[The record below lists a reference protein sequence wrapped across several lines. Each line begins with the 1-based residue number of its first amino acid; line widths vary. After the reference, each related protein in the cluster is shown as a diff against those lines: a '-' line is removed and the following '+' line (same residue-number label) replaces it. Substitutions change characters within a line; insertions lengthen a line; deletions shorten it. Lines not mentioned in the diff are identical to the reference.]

1 MDERIT
7 DTQKINI
14 IRPVTQSHDQDSIT
28 DKDIVKI
35 TNNFTGKMKEKWIEF
50 LSKKQ
55 PNDQIHNISSPTK
68 SWSKKMGYKGYVIV
82 RNNKVIEE
90 FITIRN

>member
-50 LSKKQ
+50 LS
-55 PNDQIHNISSPTK
+55 
-68 SWSKKMGYKGYVIV
+68 
-82 RNNKVIEE
+82 
-90 FITIRN
+90 